1 MNINIIATGTIT
13 NVIIVIAFMMASQ
26 TFLHS
31 HARNINE
38 SPKSLL
44 PQKMD
49 LMQPSG
55 WDVNCRGVGAR
66 GKATPTRQ
74 GTKQQEARAS
84 NEACMAARG
93 RRRQPDRDSEQDEE
107 GVKDEEGAAR
117 RLTGRCT
124 SGREEGVKDEEG
136 AKDTLIFIQAGVS

>member
-1 MNINIIATGTIT
+1 
-13 NVIIVIAFMMASQ
+13 
-26 TFLHS
+26 
-31 HARNINE
+31 
-38 SPKSLL
+38 
-44 PQKMD
+44 MD
-49 LMQPSG
+49 LMQPAG
-55 WDVNCRGVGAR
+55 WDVKCRGVGAR

-107 GVKDEEGAAR
+107 GVKDEEGAAG

-136 AKDTLIFIQAGVS
+136 AKDEEDEAGEVPRGGLPVVAPPADEAGEVDLTHHNLLHATFDVLGLRNS